1 MQRFTNLSIEDT
13 IDDDDLFIARPA
25 SSARHYSS
33 AASQDHLNLYDY
45 ARVGSQ
51 PFGSQQFGS
60 LQHLSLDQ
68 NLTYSKV
75 SLDSATEYEPIVQPA
90 VYQQGLYLG
99 TIPGKEEDKRYIFG
113 SRVSLAISIISA
125 LLVVGL
131 EGFMYGV
138 INVHRHEFPSDSRY
152 MEMSIFLALF
162 IFAGVYQ
169 VVVTIIAQHTKN
181 MLLFSLLCLFYATM
195 VVYTGIQYDEMAS
208 NLNMMDSA
216 AWRAAA
222 KGTNIAAIGVLGITF
237 VLQVVMIYF
246 VLNRSVQWFKF
257 KKIGA
262 SIAIKRMYTVFQIHR
277 SLLIFDFFFFLG
289 FTVQFIVIMVSDKT
303 SKEFIL
309 TCCMLPLTLVV
320 LFLADFAAT
329 RELLWLSVVTLCCLC
344 GGVVYVLFK
353 TIRLFTK
360 YTSAYNV
367 DLERGAYFPG
377 RTSMVMFAA
386 ITLFFLLVTMAF
398 EAWLV
403 WNYNNGLLLSV
414 NTYYSRLPLSGQ
426 KLDENEKTDA
436 ESVLID

>member
-1 MQRFTNLSIEDT
+1 MKRFTNLSVEDT
-13 IDDDDLFIARPA
+13 IDDNDLLISRPA
-25 SSARHYSS
+25 SSARPGLGTIP
-33 AASQDHLNLYDY
+33 SQDHLSLYDY

-51 PFGSQQFGS
+51 
-60 LQHLSLDQ
+60 QHLSLDQ
-68 NLTYSKV
+68 HLTISKV
-75 SLDSATEYEPIVQPA
+75 SLDSHTEYEPIVQPA
-90 VYQQGLYLG
+90 VQQGQYMAHNAQ
-99 TIPGKEEDKRYIFG
+99 KEDDKRYVRG
-113 SRVSLAISIISA
+113 SQVSLAISVISA

-138 INVHRHEFPSDSRY
+138 INVHRTEFPSDARY

-162 IFAGVYQ
+162 IFAGFYQ
-169 VVVTIIAQHTKN
+169 VLVTVIAQHTKN
-181 MLLFSLLCLFYATM
+181 MLLFSLLCLFYANM
-195 VVYTGIQYDEMAS
+195 VIYTGIQYKEVSA
-208 NLNMMDSA
+208 NLNLVSSS

-222 KGTNIAAIGVLGITF
+222 RGTNIAAIGVLAVTF
-237 VLQVVMIYF
+237 VLQLFMIYF

-277 SLLIFDFFFFLG
+277 SLLIFDLFFFLG
-289 FTVQFIVIMVSDKT
+289 FTVQFIVVMVSDKT

-320 LFLADFAAT
+320 IFLADFAAT
-329 RELLWLSVVTLCCLC
+329 RELLWLSLFTLCCLC

-360 YTSAYNV
+360 YTSAYDV
-367 DLERGAYFPG
+367 ALEPGSYFPG
-377 RTSMVMFAA
+377 RTSMVTFAV
-386 ITLFFLLVTMAF
+386 ITLVFLFVTIAF

-414 NTYYSRLPLSGQ
+414 NTYYSKLPLSGSRTT
-426 KLDENEKTDA
+426 EHEKTDA
-436 ESVLID
+436 ESILID